1 MWLIMYENENRKKE
15 KKNMYKFN
23 LLHNG
28 INIFDRNFHH
38 DFHFQGNVLL
48 MNNI

>member
-1 MWLIMYENENRKKE
+1 MYENENRKKE
-15 KKNMYKFN
+15 KENMYKFN
-23 LLHNG
+23 LLHNAKDA
-28 INIFDRNFHH
+28 INIFGRNLHH